1 MLTPT
6 ASRWCSQRY
15 RELRQRGGSR
25 LGAATL
31 TLGWLLAWTL
41 FPLERPGWQWV
52 LGNARGLYPHLTRPR
67 AGDPVRILLQSLW
80 MLVRRPKPVPLRWP
94 ASWQRLWQW
103 GTQALGAFLIQQEE
117 RGLAAARATPREA
130 RWKSVLLCVV
140 AGALSLLC
148 VTQPFT
154 LEAQLMFVIVLMG
167 MAFVLRAVPGRYSM
181 LMMMVLSL
189 TVSCRYIWW
198 RYTSTLD
205 WFDPVSLACGLLLLA
220 AETYAWVV
228 LLLGY

>member
-1 MLTPT
+1 MLTPA

-117 RGLAAARATPREA
+117 RVLAAARVSA
-130 RWKSVLLCVV
+130 VI
-140 AGALSLLC
+140 
-148 VTQPFT
+148 QP
-154 LEAQLMFVIVLMG
+154 I
-167 MAFVLRAVPGRYSM
+167 MACL
-181 LMMMVLSL
+181 
-189 TVSCRYIWW
+189 
-198 RYTSTLD
+198 
-205 WFDPVSLACGLLLLA
+205 PVSEPDDAMCGRSDQVGNSASDLDS
-220 AETYAWVV
+220 ENTEYKESNT
-228 LLLGY
+228 